1 MAGATPVPDRSP
13 THWAWFRPQLYLAR
27 MLRAPVFFLEQ
38 GFFYSGPVYLA
49 VHISRQANS
58 NVPDTW
64 ELRRSELGPQV
75 SVDSLL
81 IELPDNGLDPGTHDL
96 APLFTG
102 QAHDAGIQ
110 HSRV

>member
-1 MAGATPVPDRSP
+1 
-13 THWAWFRPQLYLAR
+13 
-27 MLRAPVFFLEQ
+27 MLRVPVFFLDQ
-38 GFFYSGPVYLA
+38 GLFYSGPIYLS
-49 VHISRQANS
+49 VHISWQANS

-64 ELRRSELGPQV
+64 ELRRSELRPQV
-75 SVDSLL
+75 SVDFLL
-81 IELPDNGLDPGTHDL
+81 IEFPDNGLDPGTHGL